1 MIYKVVKEKVQH
13 LHYHLINMANL
24 KKIILS
30 EKDTALSNMIKKSYI
45 YYVLVVTGA
54 AIQLIILGIPI
65 SYIFYSFF
73 SVLLA
78 TIVIVILQFVH
89 FKSQVFTN
97 KIYLLILFIISLTLS
112 FYYKDLQLTLLVGN
126 SFLLFNLIVIDNS
139 NMNLI
144 LSILLV
150 NITNLSYII
159 LYPSSAHLL
168 ILIILLIFMIVIA
181 IESRTLL
188 KQLDKVTQK
197 YIKERK
203 NREKIENVNKEKD
216 EFISTISHELRSPM
230 TAIRGYLQLLNIDP
244 QYKELPKETLAKVQD
259 LYNNTESLNK
269 LIDNLLNSSRID
281 LGRLYINKKDTPI
294 NTIIIKAID
303 RVIQSA
309 QDKNIKILL
318 NSRTNNITI
327 NTDPEKLQDVIVNL
341 LDNAIK
347 YSNESS
353 IIHVIATINNQKV
366 YIKIKDHGIG
376 ISKDRIDTLF
386 NKNYDNTDKKIGLGL
401 YISNSFMNLIG
412 GNISINSK
420 EKIGT
425 TAIVEI

>member
-1 MIYKVVKEKVQH
+1 MKEQVQH

-24 KKIILS
+24 KKIIIS
-30 EKDTALSNMIKKSYI
+30 EKDTALLNMIKKSYI

-150 NITNLSYII
+150 NVTNLSYII
-159 LYPSSAHLL
+159 LYPSSAHLP
-168 ILIILLIFMIVIA
+168 ISITLLIFIIVIA

>member
-1 MIYKVVKEKVQH
+1 
-13 LHYHLINMANL
+13 
-24 KKIILS
+24 
-30 EKDTALSNMIKKSYI
+30 
-45 YYVLVVTGA
+45 
-54 AIQLIILGIPI
+54 
-65 SYIFYSFF
+65 
-73 SVLLA
+73 
-78 TIVIVILQFVH
+78 
-89 FKSQVFTN
+89 
-97 KIYLLILFIISLTLS
+97 
-112 FYYKDLQLTLLVGN
+112 
-126 SFLLFNLIVIDNS
+126 
-139 NMNLI
+139 MNLI

-150 NITNLSYII
+150 NVTNLSYII
-159 LYPSSAHLL
+159 LYPSSAHLP
-168 ILIILLIFMIVIA
+168 ISITLLIFIIVIA

>member
-1 MIYKVVKEKVQH
+1 MKEQVQH

-24 KKIILS
+24 KKIIIS
-30 EKDTALSNMIKKSYI
+30 EKDTALLNMIKKSYI